1 MSEYLYLTHHRSD
14 MGLVKIL
21 QHIFPTTDNIFR
33 FILPSDKNIQGCAGK
48 ANHVKAE
55 NNSPT
60 GCNELSGSQ
69 PQDDVQLLVNESW
82 NQNKFYY
89 WSVQSKYREIP
100 LSRLGKQFRSWHP
113 AWVQNLPSS
122 PFTGN
127 LQHSCRIIKTSS
139 CQSFCSSV

>member
-1 MSEYLYLTHHRSD
+1 

-113 AWVQNLPSS
+113 AWVQNLPLS

-127 LQHSCRIIKTSS
+127 IPAVSS
-139 CQSFCSSV
+139 QPAPARAFAAASESSPRSGVRSAGGDK